1 METKATSRSN
11 PYIVGQLTLLLGG
24 VALGLAVLPEVI
36 IRDEPTPSSISD
48 IGVEDDASIQQ
59 RLKPY
64 RVASMAI
71 AILGLC
77 FGPLAWI
84 RERPPLLPVSGM
96 AMCVV
101 ALFWY
106 WIVVGVMLAV
116 MIFIIFAIL
125 ASLGGGVS

>member
-1 METKATSRSN
+1 MSAKWLN
-11 PYIVGQLTLLLGG
+11 PFIVGQSTLLFGA
-24 VALGLAVLPEVI
+24 VALGLAILPQEI
-36 IRDEPTPSSISD
+36 IREGPSPTGISD
-48 IGVEDDASIQQ
+48 IGVQDDAVTQQ

-64 RVASMAI
+64 RVASMGI
-71 AILGLC
+71 AIVGLC
-77 FGPLAWI
+77 IGPIGWI

-116 MIFIIFAIL
+116 MIFVLFAVLTSI
-125 ASLGGGVS
+125 GGAL